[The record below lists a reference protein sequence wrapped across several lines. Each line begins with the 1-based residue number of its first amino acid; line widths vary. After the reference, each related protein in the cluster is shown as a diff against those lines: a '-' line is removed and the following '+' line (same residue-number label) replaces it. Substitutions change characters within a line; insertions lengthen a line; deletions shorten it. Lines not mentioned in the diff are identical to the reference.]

1 MVWECVLTSRGHIG
15 RLPVSFFPISAAEV
29 KEARSPDAN
38 DICPEVSVGYRLRFY
53 IFLKDAVARNPPPK
67 QMGSA
72 LLIQRDALPLEFR

>member
-1 MVWECVLTSRGHIG
+1 MTS
-15 RLPVSFFPISAAEV
+15 VA
-29 KEARSPDAN
+29 
-38 DICPEVSVGYRLRFY
+38 EVSVAYRLRFY